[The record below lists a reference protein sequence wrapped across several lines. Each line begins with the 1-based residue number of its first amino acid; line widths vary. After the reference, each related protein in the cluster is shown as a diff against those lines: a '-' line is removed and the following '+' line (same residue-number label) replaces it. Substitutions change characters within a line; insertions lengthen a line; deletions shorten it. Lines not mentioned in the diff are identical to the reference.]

1 MIRRPPR
8 STRTDTLF
16 PYTTLFRSQLVVG
29 RVSDVATIC
38 GALFFSGLA
47 GGDHPDG
54 KPEEADD
61 APHPLRVT
69 ARQVVIDGDHVHAL
83 AGQCIEV
90 SSQRRDQRLAFP
102 VPHFGNLPVMQHPTT
117 TPPYTE
123 W

>member
-16 PYTTLFRSQLVVG
+16 PYTTLFRAQLVVG

-54 KPEEADD
+54 KPEAAED

-83 AGQCIEV
+83 AGQCVEV
-90 SSQRRDQRLAFP
+90 RGQRDRKSTRLNSIHYCASP
-102 VPHFGNLPVMQHPTT
+102 MPPSASKKQHICN
-117 TPPYTE
+117 
-123 W
+123 